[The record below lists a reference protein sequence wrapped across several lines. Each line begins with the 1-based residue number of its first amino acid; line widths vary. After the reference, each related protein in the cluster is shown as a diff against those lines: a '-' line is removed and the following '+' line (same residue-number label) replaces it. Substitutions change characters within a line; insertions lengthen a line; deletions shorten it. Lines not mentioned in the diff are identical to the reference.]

1 MNSDERPEAEKNLG
15 LFLNPSGSGPGGGFL
30 VPMTPLTVGPG
41 DPGPADE
48 WEFPV
53 EPADETAGENI
64 RPPSRLDRPKK
75 KRALPIDKP
84 IAHRR

>member
-53 EPADETAGENI
+53 EPADETAGENVSTPGPA
-64 RPPSRLDRPKK
+64 RSTEEEASPPNR
-75 KRALPIDKP
+75 
-84 IAHRR
+84 